1 MIPITLFVICF
12 NTYSSEGCF
21 RLDQSITDHYFT
33 YRTLSLLASR
43 QIDNQAEIALKKER
57 FLQTLAFSYRV
68 NVSSIVF
75 QHWDWQGAFNEKK
88 NFRIDAMLQVFSKAF
103 ARSIRQ
109 TKHPRLLGRFNR
121 YWDNAK
127 NHGWILCHKAR

>member
-21 RLDQSITDHYFT
+21 RLDHSITDHYFA
-33 YRTLSLLASR
+33 YRTLSLSADR
-43 QIDNQAEIALKKER
+43 QIDNSPDVAFKKEN
-57 FLQTLAFSYRV
+57 FLQPLAFSRRV
-68 NVSSIVF
+68 NVSFIGF
-75 QHWDWQGAFNEKK
+75 QHWDWQGAFDEKK

-109 TKHPRLLGRFNR
+109 TKHPGLLGRFNR
-121 YWDNAK
+121 RW
-127 NHGWILCHKAR
+127 NHAEDYGWILFHQPR